1 MDDTEKG
8 EEALIQDWLTLVIA
22 TFAALLPIANPFSTA
37 PVFVAVTKGMTAA
50 RRSQQARMASIYAFA
65 VLTVT
70 LLAGALILSFFGLS
84 VYALRI
90 AGGLIVA
97 RIGFGMLSPQPE
109 EELDETEQAEAL
121 EMKDVA
127 FTPVAMPMLSGPGS
141 IAVTLGMAT
150 EVRHPLENVA
160 IIVGIAAVAFVSWLV
175 LRSSVRVVAF
185 LGVTGV
191 NVLTRIMGLLLVGIG
206 IQFVLG
212 GILEALTSE
221 RVIGGDRG
229 GGGKGFGGGGS

>member
-1 MDDTEKG
+1 VIES
-8 EEALIQDWLTLVIA
+8 WLTLVAA

-37 PVFVAVTKGMTAA
+37 PVFVAVTRSMTPE
-50 RRSQQARMASIYAFA
+50 RRMQQARQACIYAFV
-65 VLTVT
+65 VLTTT
-70 LLAGALILSFFGLS
+70 LLAGALILNFFGLS
-84 VYALRI
+84 IHALRI

-97 RIGFGMLSPQPE
+97 RIGFGMLNPKPDD
-109 EELDETEQAEAL
+109 ELDPETRREA
-121 EMKDVA
+121 MQMQDVA

-150 EVRHPLENVA
+150 EVGHPFENTA
-160 IIVGIAAVAFVSWLV
+160 IITGIALVAFVSWLV

-206 IQFVLG
+206 IQFVFVG
-212 GILEALTSE
+212 TIEPLTSD
-221 RVIGGDRG
+221 RVIGAIVEAVRRASEAS
-229 GGGKGFGGGGS
+229 GS